1 MKRAFDGLEGTAW
14 RAAKDD
20 PQPAITLTF
29 NRSQKVRG
37 VVISQGGSSPARV
50 GEFDGATR
58 IRLTVNEDEVHEFD
72 VPDQSPAR
80 IDLALPR
87 PARIKTLEVR
97 ILATAGGPGTAR
109 GLAEVVLR

>member
-1 MKRAFDGLEGTAW
+1 MDRAFDGLEGTAW
-14 RAAKDD
+14 RAAKED
-20 PQPAITLTF
+20 PQPAITFTF

-37 VVISQGGSSPARV
+37 VVISRGSSPARV
-50 GEFDGATR
+50 EDFDGATR

-80 IDLALPR
+80 STGPA
-87 PARIKTLEVR
+87 PARTHQE
-97 ILATAGGPGTAR
+97 PGAADPGDRRRPGSAR